1 MILVG
6 QLQPNEV
13 HWIEGR
19 SPYFSYMFLGHNLS
33 SYPNSYH
40 LSQLTIGIDLASF
53 LNFTTILRTSILTVV
68 ALNVKS
74 SKHFTS
80 KFRDIQK

>member
-1 MILVG
+1 MKCTGL
-6 QLQPNEV
+6 
-13 HWIEGR
+13 R
-19 SPYFSYMFLGHNLS
+19 ADMPYFSYISLRDNLS
-33 SYPNSYH
+33 PCPNPYF
-40 LSQLTIGIDLASF
+40 LSQSMVGIDLASF